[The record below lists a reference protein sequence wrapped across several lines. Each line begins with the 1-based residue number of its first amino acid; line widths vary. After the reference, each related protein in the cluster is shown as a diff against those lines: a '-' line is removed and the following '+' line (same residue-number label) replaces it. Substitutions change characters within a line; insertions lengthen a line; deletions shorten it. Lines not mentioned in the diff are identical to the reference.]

1 MKIKN
6 LFAIAALL
14 LGTTSAFA
22 AVGDEFSAGSF
33 RYKVVTQKTT
43 ATPNTGTVKVID
55 VNGGAASLT
64 GEVAI
69 GTETITQ
76 YLGTVQ
82 CKFTVVAI
90 DDNALQGANITAVT
104 LGKSIETI
112 GIEAF
117 KDCSN
122 LKTLTIE
129 EGSQLKSIGAD
140 ALSTTQIAVYDFRN
154 CSKLA
159 DIDNNAILESGAD
172 KKNTFVTT
180 VYLPV
185 STSLKDFGTA
195 LSGLPNL
202 ETTNISDLKIENLT
216 AEAFKGDAKL
226 KSLVLPSSLKTIETN
241 ALQGSSI
248 ATLTVDVTS
257 IEEIEANVYGSD
269 AAKVPTS
276 LTFKGKLTGEIA
288 ANAFA
293 GVNKLTTLNM
303 KDMSFGSKALIDAG
317 AFSGT
322 GNDCKVSSLV
332 LGDIADNQQ
341 AGTYTIAGGAFSF
354 PKLASVTIGNITA
367 NEAIDANAFGDKLE
381 SVKIGN
387 VYSGGLAIND
397 GAFLF
402 AKNKD
407 ITVEVGNV
415 RATNDTPVFG
425 VGAFTFNA
433 ATDKLTIVD
442 PVYATITFGAI
453 EGIGNNFAA
462 TNPTFANAEKF
473 YQVSMTFKGDIAKNG
488 IDVKLMNDAS
498 RLTTLTFNGK
508 VGETGIGQY
517 AFQGIA
523 KGNLEADYVNV
534 NFNGLLVEN
543 AIDGDA
549 FLLNDGEKDLLTV
562 NYNYNGTDIVTTDC
576 PFGQGAFKAGETD
589 KRVVTLNVKNAELA
603 QYIRD
608 HQITP
613 ATAADIIYTVKLV
626 KVIQTLVVYQNR
638 STNTSYGRFLF
649 DDTNFP
655 DGIEINRHQ
664 NGITYTLYTTYVED
678 DTKNRV
684 VTVNMQPI
692 PSFDGKYVFGKT
704 WLNTYKPVILV
715 KATGTTKSET
725 EMEYTEYDG
734 AATDVNEGIFI
745 PADPTKTVRVAGPT
759 ENATRQQIID
769 GTSSVAEFNT
779 IFQNGKQVKDI
790 YFIINPAA
798 HLGIE
803 APHYNILEDDRFQ
816 VNPGNFYLIATR
828 YAEAAAARIVWLD
841 EVETAIQKVE
851 TKAAVEDGVM
861 YSLQGVRL
869 NGVKKGQLYIMNGKK
884 YIAK

>member
-112 GIEAF
+112 GDEAF

-216 AEAFKGDAKL
+216 AEAFKGDDKL
-226 KSLVLPSSLKTIETN
+226 KSLVLPSSLKTIEEN

-257 IEEIEANVYGSD
+257 IEKIEQNVYGSD

-276 LTFKGKLTGEIA
+276 LTFKGKLTGVIA
-288 ANAFA
+288 AKAFDK
-293 GVNKLTTLNM
+293 VNKLTTLNM
-303 KDMSFGSKALIDAG
+303 KDMSFGSNALIDGG
-317 AFSGT
+317 AFLGT
-322 GNDCKVSSLV
+322 GKDCKVSSLV
-332 LGDIADNQQ
+332 LGDIADNQKS
-341 AGTYTIAGGAFSF
+341 GTYTIAGGAFSF
-354 PKLASVTIGNITA
+354 PNLASVTIGNITA
-367 NEAIDANAFGDKLE
+367 NEAIDAVAFGEVLE

-387 VYSGGLAIND
+387 VYSGGLAINAN
-397 GAFLF
+397 AFAF
-402 AKNKD
+402 AKDKD

-415 RATNDTPVFG
+415 RATNNTPVFG
-425 VGAFTFNA
+425 AGAFTFNA
-433 ATDKLTIVD
+433 GTTKTTIVD

-453 EGIGNNFAA
+453 EGIGTNFTAE
-462 TNPTFANAEKF
+462 TFKNAEKF

-488 IDVKLMNDAS
+488 IDVQLMNDAS

-517 AFQGIA
+517 AFKDIA

-543 AIDGDA
+543 AIAINA
-549 FLLNDGEKDLLTV
+549 FMLSDGEKDLLTV

-576 PFGQGAFKAGETD
+576 PFDPKAFKSTPTD
-589 KRVVTLNVKNAELA
+589 TRVVTLNVKNAELA

-608 HQITP
+608 NQVTP
-613 ATAADIIYTVKLV
+613 ADATDIIYTVKLV

-649 DDTNFP
+649 DATNFP

-692 PSFDGKYVFGKT
+692 PSYNGKYVFGKT
-704 WLNTYKPVILV
+704 WLGANAPVILV

-745 PADPTKTVRVAGPT
+745 PTDPTKTVRVAGPT
-759 ENATRQQIID
+759 DNATRQQIID